1 MRQSLGPKRVKD
13 SDEWESKQ
21 IGNCC
26 AGLVQ
31 VGDPKTG
38 RWGEKLKGKRKAKI
52 ALSFGPEKTIAIN
65 PPPSSSAT
73 SPATSSPMTP
83 ATAVPAVMPV
93 PATLAPSQARTWF
106 WRSKTSRRTRLNK
119 KTEQM
124 WEPGKGQ
131 AWLSSTKM
139 LIPAWLVGAEGWEWL
154 VDFLVSVAVDTLFT
168 NLDSLTL
175 FCVSKF
181 RICSKILSKYSSV
194 LVPLACSAFRLFMSM
209 MQKEP

>member
-1 MRQSLGPKRVKD
+1 MRQSLGAKRVKD

-38 RWGEKLKGKRKAKI
+38 RWGENLKGKRKAKI

-73 SPATSSPMTP
+73 SPATSSTMTP
-83 ATAVPAVMPV
+83 ATAVPAVMSV

-106 WRSKTSRRTRLNK
+106 RKRWSDFGEAKLQGEQGRIKKLNGCESRVRVRLGLVVPK
-119 KTEQM
+119 C
-124 WEPGKGQ
+124 
-131 AWLSSTKM
+131 

-154 VDFLVSVAVDTLFT
+154 VDFLVSVAVDTLFI
-168 NLDSLTL
+168 NLDSLTF

-181 RICSKILSKYSSV
+181 RICSKMLSKYS
-194 LVPLACSAFRLFMSM
+194 SAFRLFMSM